1 MAMTTTMTK
10 ALVASVFALHCAWAQ
25 PVPTPASPEQPAE
38 AVRPTET
45 PGRPRV
51 GLVLSGGGARGMAHI
66 GVLKVL
72 DEMRVPIDAIAGTSM
87 GAIVGGLYASGM
99 SAREIE
105 TAVSSIDWQDAF
117 DDRVARDKLAFRRKQ
132 DDLSFLVRFPLGI
145 KDGDFVLPK
154 GLIQG
159 QKLNQILRSLTL
171 PVSSVDSFDD
181 LPIPFRAVATN
192 LETGQ
197 GVIMD
202 SGDLAAAMRASMSA
216 PGVFAPV
223 EYENQLL
230 VDGGIAENLPIDV
243 ARHMGVDVLVVVD
256 VSFPLRDRR
265 QLGSAIEVSNQMLAI
280 LVRRDTDRQRQTLGE
295 SDIVIDPPLGSQSSG
310 DFGLVK
316 RAIAG
321 GEWAARE
328 QTGRLASLAL
338 APEVYAR
345 HVGNRKVQSPTDVK
359 IEFVR
364 ADEDSQRYAK
374 LIDAML
380 KQFIGRPLD
389 VTAVGERLESL
400 YGRDIFESVDYH
412 LVTEHLVTEP
422 LGAAPGSTATT
433 SPSLGSDAGRYGLE
447 VRAIQ
452 KSWGPNYVRFGL
464 SLQDDFEGNNN
475 FNAVARFIVTEIND
489 LGAEWVTDV
498 QVGENPRF
506 FTEFYQP
513 LTYVSRYFVA
523 PQIDVAIRNLQ
534 ILDDQDRIA
543 EYRLR
548 TFAAGLD
555 VGREFGNWG
564 ELRTGIRRGYG
575 TTRLRI
581 GDPSLPE
588 ENIDVGAY
596 FVRLAYDKLDNV
608 NFPREGGQVTL
619 QWTAGRRNLGDDNNS
634 DQLELDAVIAHT
646 FGKHTLLGWLS
657 TGSTLDSDDADLPDL
672 YALGGLF
679 QLSGRRPLSVV
690 GPHYAIARTLYY
702 RQIGRSGPGFLNVP
716 AYAGLSFEVG
726 NTFERRSDV
735 GWDNSFRDVSLFLG
749 LDTFFGPLY
758 LAAAYDD
765 AGETA
770 FYLFLGRPF

>member
-1 MAMTTTMTK
+1 
-10 ALVASVFALHCAWAQ
+10 
-25 PVPTPASPEQPAE
+25 
-38 AVRPTET
+38 
-45 PGRPRV
+45 
-51 GLVLSGGGARGMAHI
+51 MAHI

-72 DEMRVPIDAIAGTSM
+72 DELRVPIDAIAGTSM

-99 SAREIE
+99 SAAEIE
-105 TAVSSIDWQDAF
+105 ETISSIDWQDAF

-145 KDGDFVLPK
+145 KDGDFVLPR

-159 QKLNQILRSLTL
+159 QKLNQMLRTLTL
-171 PVSSVDSFDD
+171 PVSSVESFDD

-192 LETGQ
+192 LETGE
-197 GVIMD
+197 GVVMG

-223 EYENQLL
+223 EFDDQLL

-243 ARHMGVDVLVVVD
+243 ARRMGVDVLVVVD
-256 VSFPLRDRR
+256 VSFPLLDRR

-280 LVRRDTDRQRQTLGE
+280 LVRRNSDLQRQTLGAN
-295 SDIVIDPPLGSQSSG
+295 DVVIDPPLGSQSSG
-310 DFGLVK
+310 DFALVK
-316 RAIAG
+316 RAIAA

-328 QTGRLASLAL
+328 QSGRLAALAL
-338 APEVYAR
+338 APEAYER
-345 HVGNRKVQSPTDVK
+345 HVANRKVQSPTDVT
-359 IEFVR
+359 IDFVR
-364 ADEDSQRYAK
+364 ADPDSQRYAK
-374 LIDAML
+374 LIDAMM
-380 KQFIGRPLD
+380 KPFIGRKLD
-389 VTAVGERLESL
+389 LAAVGQRLESL
-400 YGRDIFESVDYH
+400 YGRDIFETVDYH
-412 LVTEHLVTEP
+412 LVTEPGLVSEP
-422 LGAAPGSTATT
+422 ASAPSTDGDAPDAA
-433 SPSLGSDAGRYGLE
+433 RYGLE
-447 VRAIQ
+447 VRAIR

-475 FNAVARFIVTEIND
+475 FNAAARFIVTEIND

-506 FTEFYQP
+506 FSEFYQP
-513 LTYVSRYFVA
+513 LTYVSRYFIA
-523 PQIDVAIRNLQ
+523 PQVNAEIRNLQ
-534 ILDDQDRIA
+534 ILDEEDRIA

-548 TFAAGLD
+548 SFSAGLD

-564 ELRTGIRRGYG
+564 ELRTGIRRGHG

-588 ENIDVGAY
+588 EDIERGAY

-608 NFPREGGQVTL
+608 NFPRNGGNFSV

-634 DQLELDAVIAHT
+634 DQLELDALIART
-646 FGKHTLLGWLS
+646 FGRHTLLGWVS
-657 TGSTLDSDDADLPDL
+657 TGSTLDSEDADLQDL
-672 YALGGLF
+672 FALGGLF
-679 QLSGRRPLSVV
+679 QLSGRRPFSVV
-690 GPHYAIARTLYY
+690 GPHYAIARALYY

-726 NTFERRSDV
+726 NAFERRSDV
-735 GWDNSFRDVSLFLG
+735 AWDTSFRDVSLFLG

-758 LAAAYDD
+758 LAGAYDD

>member
-1 MAMTTTMTK
+1 
-10 ALVASVFALHCAWAQ
+10 
-25 PVPTPASPEQPAE
+25 
-38 AVRPTET
+38 
-45 PGRPRV
+45 
-51 GLVLSGGGARGMAHI
+51 MAHI

-99 SAREIE
+99 SASEIE
-105 TAVSSIDWQDAF
+105 KAVSSIDWQDAF

-145 KDGDFVLPK
+145 KDGDFVLPR

-159 QKLNQILRSLTL
+159 QKLNQMLRSLTL
-171 PVSSVDSFDD
+171 PVSSADSFDD

-223 EYENQLL
+223 EYEDQLL

-243 ARHMGVDVLVVVD
+243 ARRMGVDVLVVVD

-280 LVRRDTDRQRQTLGE
+280 LVRKDTDRQRQTLGDR
-295 SDIVIDPPLGSQSSG
+295 DIVIDPPLGSQSSG

-316 RAIAG
+316 RAIAA

-328 QTGRLASLAL
+328 QTGRLATLAL
-338 APEVYAR
+338 SPEVYER
-345 HVGNRKVQSPTDVK
+345 HVGNRKVQSPTDVT
-359 IEFVR
+359 IDFVR

-400 YGRDIFESVDYH
+400 YGRDIFEAVDYH
-412 LVTEHLVTEP
+412 LVTEP
-422 LGAAPGSTATT
+422 
-433 SPSLGSDAGRYGLE
+433 DAGRYGLE

-475 FNAVARFIVTEIND
+475 FNAAARFIVTEIND

-513 LTYVSRYFVA
+513 LTYVSRYFIA
-523 PQIDVAIRNLQ
+523 PQVDVQIRNLQ
-534 ILDDQDRIA
+534 ILDEEDRIA

-548 TFAAGLD
+548 SFSAGLD

-564 ELRTGIRRGYG
+564 EVRTGIRRGHG

-588 ENIDVGAY
+588 EDIDVGAY
-596 FVRLAYDKLDNV
+596 FVRLGYDKLDNV
-608 NFPREGGQVTL
+608 NFPREGGQVSL

-634 DQLELDAVIAHT
+634 DQLELDALFAHT
-646 FGKHTLLGWLS
+646 FGRHTLMGWLS
-657 TGSTLDSDDADLPDL
+657 TGSTLDSDDADLADL
-672 YALGGLF
+672 YSLGGLF

-690 GPHYAIARTLYY
+690 GPHYAIARALYY

-716 AYAGLSFEVG
+716 AYAGMSFEVG
-726 NTFERRSDV
+726 NTFEERGDV
-735 GWDNSFRDVSLFLG
+735 SWGNSFRDVGLFLG

-758 LAAAYDD
+758 LAGAYDTE
-765 AGETA
+765 GETA